1 VVVPESE
8 PGSSGRVT
16 NSSMS
21 HDSRK
26 ELALHLIANREEIL
40 LLSTLK
46 NLVSSGDHRLD
57 PMLAAIAD
65 GARRLTGASG
75 AALAMWKDGAMVC
88 RGRSGETAPPLGA
101 HLSTDSGISGECL
114 RTGKMQLCPDTD
126 NSPLVDAEVCRSL
139 GLRSIAVLPIPGW
152 RGING
157 ILEVFSTEPD
167 AFTQHHLALLEH
179 MTVLA
184 ERARALQPHGAT
196 AQAAKEPAAKAQ
208 PIGMLPASDRVEDVA
223 LAFVGRRHRPLV
235 VAAISVA
242 AIMLIAIVIWL
253 GWRGPNE
260 STRKAHA
267 AAPPVASAGI
277 TVHPSPAHLPDDD
290 PVWKPDPGGEVLISL
305 GAKPA
310 PGSPVKS
317 ASKVDVIDQGK
328 ARTKSPLLKADAAN
342 IAAPQHGAA
351 GASASDA
358 GERDSAAPDSAAN
371 DTRNFETQLPAAD
384 APTIPNEPNS
394 SSALKGVLMAKATPP
409 TLSAPVS
416 QGISGGR
423 LISRATPLYPD
434 QAQTQRIQ
442 GRVVVEAMVMEDGSV
457 GELRVV
463 QGHPMLAQSA
473 IDAVK
478 HWRYQPF
485 MLDGKPIRRETTIT
499 IDFRLAPKTR

>member
-16 NSSMS
+16 NSSTS
-21 HDSRK
+21 HGSRK
-26 ELALHLIANREEIL
+26 ELALHLIANRDEIL

-88 RGRSGETAPPLGA
+88 RGRSGDTAPPLGA
-101 HLSTDSGISGECL
+101 QLSTDSGISGECL
-114 RTGKMQLCPDTD
+114 RTGKMQHCPDTE

-152 RGING
+152 RGVNG
-157 ILEVFSTEPD
+157 ILEVFSTEAE
-167 AFTQHHLALLEH
+167 AFTQHHLSLLEH
-179 MTVLA
+179 LTVLA

-196 AQAAKEPAAKAQ
+196 ALAAKEPAARAQ
-208 PIGMLPASDRVEDVA
+208 PVGILPASDRVEDVA

-242 AIMLIAIVIWL
+242 AIVLIGFVIWL

-277 TVHPSPAHLPDDD
+277 TVHPSSTHLPDDD

-305 GAKPA
+305 GVKPS

-317 ASKVDVIDQGK
+317 ASKVDVIEQGK
-328 ARTKSPLLKADAAN
+328 AHSKNPLLKADAAN
-342 IAAPQHGAA
+342 IAGSSHVAA
-351 GASASDA
+351 
-358 GERDSAAPDSAAN
+358 DSTSTDSRTADSAAN
-371 DTRNFETQLPAAD
+371 DTRNFETQLPAAAD
-384 APTIPNEPNS
+384 TPAVSEAPS

-409 TLSAPVS
+409 TLSARVS
-416 QGISGGR
+416 QGISGGQ
-423 LISRATPLYPD
+423 LISRPAPLYPD

-463 QGHPMLAQSA
+463 QGHPLLAQSTVE
-473 IDAVK
+473 AVK
-478 HWRYQPF
+478 HWRYQPY

-499 IDFRLAPKTR
+499 IDFKLAPKTR

>member
-1 VVVPESE
+1 MVVPESE

-65 GARRLTGASG
+65 GARRLTGASA

-101 HLSTDSGISGECL
+101 QLSTDSGISGECL
-114 RTGKMQLCPDTD
+114 RTGKMQHCPDTD

-152 RGING
+152 RGVNG
-157 ILEVFSTEPD
+157 ILEVFSKEPD

-179 MTVLA
+179 LTVLA

-196 AQAAKEPAAKAQ
+196 AQAAKEPVAKSQ
-208 PIGMLPASDRVEDVA
+208 PVGILPASDRVEDVA

-242 AIMLIAIVIWL
+242 AIMLIAFVIWL
-253 GWRGPNE
+253 GWRGPDE

-267 AAPPVASAGI
+267 ASSPLISAGI
-277 TVHPSPAHLPDDD
+277 TVHPSPTHLPDDD

-305 GAKPA
+305 GAKPS
-310 PGSPVKS
+310 PSSPVKT
-317 ASKVDVIDQGK
+317 ASKVDVIEQGNAHSK
-328 ARTKSPLLKADAAN
+328 TPLLKADAASFAGLSH
-342 IAAPQHGAA
+342 AATDL
-351 GASASDA
+351 S
-358 GERDSAAPDSAAN
+358 APDSAAN

-384 APTIPNEPNS
+384 APTIPAEQEN

-409 TLSAPVS
+409 ALSAPVS

-423 LISRATPLYPD
+423 LLSRAAPLYPE
-434 QAQTQRIQ
+434 QAQTQRVQ

-457 GELRVV
+457 GELKVM
-463 QGHPMLAQSA
+463 QGHPLLAQSA
-473 IDAVK
+473 LDAVK